1 MSLFDS
7 ALLQRSQHLIEQIYH
22 QTDLTISS
30 EELAHQCLLAMRLDQ
45 SSSEPVSSLHNE
57 LWDQTSTIMI
67 TYGDSF
73 LSPAEKPLI
82 TLKHFLDEYCEGLIN
97 SVHILPFFPFSSD
110 DGFSVMDFSVVNEG
124 LGDWKHIESISDDY
138 RLMADLVINHCSSR
152 SLWFQNFIKGE
163 GPGHDYFYTESPN
176 VDLSQVVRPR
186 TSSLLRETKTEKGIE
201 HVWCTFSHDQVDLD
215 FRNPNVLLQFIKIIR
230 QYLDKGVR
238 IFRLDAIAFLWKKV
252 ASPSI
257 NLEETHNV
265 VRLLRLLIEYAEN
278 DAVIITETNIP
289 NRENLSYFGN
299 ANEAHCVYNFALP
312 PLLINTL
319 LSGNSHHLKLWLM
332 SMPAAQQG
340 TTYFNFI
347 ASHDGMGL
355 RPIEGILNDEEI
367 QILVDTLQDFGGRIS
382 WRALKNEQGEAIQKP
397 YEVNISLF
405 DALQGTLKGKDG
417 IGKDGIAEED
427 RGIDRF
433 ICAHSIM
440 LGLEGIPGIYVHSLL
455 ATRNDYKRMEH
466 TGHNRSINR
475 HQWQYAELEAL
486 LIDEDNHHVKV
497 FTKLKRLLSIRQQQ
511 KAFHPNA
518 AQFTLHLDDSIF
530 AYWRQ
535 SQDKT
540 QSIFCI
546 SNITDEAQQFMLS
559 DINLVSTEDWFDLIN
574 GQKMTSQEML
584 IQLAPYQTLW
594 ISNN

>member
-7 ALLQRSQHLIEQIYH
+7 ELLQRSQHLLEVIYH
-22 QTDLTISS
+22 QTEIDIPFDVFA
-30 EELAHQCLLAMRLDQ
+30 EQLLIEMRLETESHQDASQ
-45 SSSEPVSSLHNE
+45 DPVRPCD
-57 LWDQTSTIMI
+57 LWDQSSTIMI

-73 LSPAEKPLI
+73 LLADEKPLI
-82 TLKHFLDEYCEGLIN
+82 TLKHFLDEHCEGLIN

-110 DGFSVMDFSVVNEG
+110 DGFSVIDFSSVNES
-124 LGDWKHIESISDDY
+124 LGGWDDIQSISQDY

-152 SLWFQNFIKGE
+152 SLWFQNFIKGD
-163 GPGHDYFYTESPN
+163 GPGHDYFYTESPTA
-176 VDLSQVVRPR
+176 DLSQVVRPR
-186 TSSLLRETKTEKGIE
+186 TSDLLRETMTNKGVQ

-215 FRNPNVLLQFIKIIR
+215 FRNPEVLIQFIKIIR
-230 QYLDKGVR
+230 QYLDMGVR

-265 VRLLRLLIEYAEN
+265 VRLLRLLIEHAQP

-312 PLLINTL
+312 PLLVNTL
-319 LSGNSHHLKLWLM
+319 LTGNSHHLKLWLM
-332 SMPAAQQG
+332 SMPPAQLG

-355 RPIEGILNDEEI
+355 RPVEGILGDDET
-367 QILVDTLQDFGGRIS
+367 QVLVDTLQGFGGRIS
-382 WRALKNEQGEAIQKP
+382 WRALENEQGEAIIKP
-397 YEVNISLF
+397 YEINISLF
-405 DALQGTLKGKDG
+405 DALQGTTKGKDCAADEG
-417 IGKDGIAEED
+417 
-427 RGIDRF
+427 RGIERF
-433 ICAHSIM
+433 ICAHAIM

-455 ATRNDYKRMEH
+455 ATRNDYQRMEN

-475 HQWQYAELEAL
+475 HQWQYDELNEL
-486 LIDEDNHHVKV
+486 LSTDSSHHTKV
-497 FTKLKRLLSIRQQQ
+497 FSKLKELLAIRQKQ

-518 AQFTLHLDDSIF
+518 PQFTLHLGDSIF

-535 SQDKT
+535 SHDRK

-546 SNITDEAQQFMLS
+546 SNISDSEQEFMLS
-559 DINLVSTEDWFDLIN
+559 DINLATTDNWVDLIS
-574 GQKMTSQEML
+574 GKAMTHQEML
-584 IQLAPYQTLW
+584 VQLAPYQTLW
-594 ISNN
+594 ISNT

>member
-7 ALLQRSQHLIEQIYH
+7 ALLQRSQHLLELIYYQTEINIPFNAFAEQLLIE
-22 QTDLTISS
+22 
-30 EELAHQCLLAMRLDQ
+30 MRLETASHEDASHDPMHPCDLWDQ
-45 SSSEPVSSLHNE
+45 SSTV
-57 LWDQTSTIMI
+57 MI

-73 LSPAEKPLI
+73 LLADEKPLI
-82 TLKHFLDEYCEGLIN
+82 TLKHFLDEHCEGLIN

-110 DGFSVMDFSVVNEG
+110 DGFSVIDFSSVNES
-124 LGDWKHIESISDDY
+124 LGGWDDIQSISQDY

-152 SLWFQNFIKGE
+152 SLWFQNFIKGD
-163 GPGHDYFYTESPN
+163 GPGHDYFYTESPTA
-176 VDLSQVVRPR
+176 DLSQVVRPR
-186 TSSLLRETKTEKGIE
+186 TSDLLRETMTNKGVQ

-215 FRNPNVLLQFIKIIR
+215 FRNPDVLIQFIKIIR
-230 QYLDKGVR
+230 QYLDMGVR

-265 VRLLRLLIEYAEN
+265 VRLLRLLIEHAQP

-312 PLLINTL
+312 PLLVNTL
-319 LSGNSHHLKLWLM
+319 LTGNSHHLKLWLM
-332 SMPAAQQG
+332 SMPPAQLG

-355 RPIEGILNDEEI
+355 RPVEGILGDDET
-367 QILVDTLQDFGGRIS
+367 QVLVDTLQGFGGRIS
-382 WRALKNEQGEAIQKP
+382 WRALENELGEAIIKP
-397 YEVNISLF
+397 YEINISLF
-405 DALQGTLKGKDG
+405 DALQGTTKGKDCAADEG
-417 IGKDGIAEED
+417 
-427 RGIDRF
+427 RGIERF
-433 ICAHSIM
+433 ICAHAIM

-455 ATRNDYKRMEH
+455 ATRNDYQRMEN

-475 HQWQYAELEAL
+475 HQWQYDELNE
-486 LIDEDNHHVKV
+486 
-497 FTKLKRLLSIRQQQ
+497 LLSTDSSHHKQVFSELKNLLAIRQKQ

-518 AQFTLHLDDSIF
+518 PQFTLHLGDSIF

-535 SQDKT
+535 SHDRK

-546 SNITDEAQQFMLS
+546 SNVSDSVQEFMLS
-559 DINLVSTEDWFDLIN
+559 DINLATTNDWVDLIS
-574 GQKMTSQEML
+574 GKEMTHQEML

-594 ISNN
+594 ISNR